1 MQSEE
6 KRGLRQSICLKFK
19 KEFNFISKKTST
31 HDYNYQHKPV
41 VTLSS
46 YFDFFLEKTWK
57 IVISSLI
64 TCQFQSMTVKWL
76 AEVDV
81 PDLIDRSRRN
91 PEYDSSNPK
100 DTHRTYVVLCHGFT
114 S

>member
-1 MQSEE
+1 MITIININLWSPYQVI
-6 KRGLRQSICLKFK
+6 SI
-19 KEFNFISKKTST
+19 
-31 HDYNYQHKPV
+31 
-41 VTLSS
+41 
-46 YFDFFLEKTWK
+46 FFLEKTWK